1 MWSTQTDKNTFLF
14 SPLPWYFCNF
24 GSNSAFFD
32 VTDVHRC
39 SKVDSL
45 FLVFPELLVLLLT
58 FSEFHAGIVSS
69 FSHSLSTAAS
79 ASWIFFACEFG
90 INVCTKLWWVIDV
103 ESLLKMRSSCF
114 VSIEDSTHCLVDS
127 WDSTIHSHIVFIFCS
142 LPIFGFA
149 LVLTMLGCLLYG
161 MAEAIGLAIVFLE
174 ILIFFRVFSVVSIN
188 KKCLSVFDHCRALAC
203 LWTIPVFS
211 RFWAALQFSSK
222 PSIHTWSC
230 LVVVWIF
237 VSLYQTHMYPFGGF
251 SLSEWFV

>member
-127 WDSTIHSHIVFIFCS
+127 WDSTIHSHIVLSSVHCQSSALRSFWRCLAVFCTGWRKPLVLPLSSSKFWYFSEYSLSSRSTKNAVSLRSLSSFGVSLDHSCFFSVLSGFTIFVQTFNPYMILSGCCLDLCQS
-142 LPIFGFA
+142 LP
-149 LVLTMLGCLLYG
+149 
-161 MAEAIGLAIVFLE
+161 
-174 ILIFFRVFSVVSIN
+174 
-188 KKCLSVFDHCRALAC
+188 D
-203 LWTIPVFS
+203 
-211 RFWAALQFSSK
+211 
-222 PSIHTWSC
+222 
-230 LVVVWIF
+230 
-237 VSLYQTHMYPFGGF
+237 HMYPFGGF